1 MLVRERMTRNPVL
14 CAPDLPVNDAFD
26 LMKKERIRRIPVVEK
41 NGKLAGIVSDKDLL
55 RVSPSPATTLS
66 AFEIPYLLSKVKV
79 SDVMTKNVITVN
91 EDTPIEDA
99 ARIMV
104 DNKIGGLPVVNED
117 GVVVGIITETDI
129 FKTFL
134 ELIGARKHGV
144 RITMYVKDVR
154 GELARVAKAV
164 ADVGGDIVATVEV
177 PGTDSTNYEVLL
189 KVTDASKDA
198 VVEALKPIAVRIVD
212 VREG

>member
-1 MLVRERMTRNPVL
+1 MLIRERMTRNPVL
-14 CAPDLPVNDAFD
+14 CPPELPVNEAFD
-26 LMKKERIRRIPVVEK
+26 LMKKERIRRMPVTDKHGRLV
-41 NGKLAGIVSDKDLL
+41 GIVSDKDLL

-79 SDVMTKNVITVN
+79 SDVMTKKVITVS

-104 DNKIGGLPVVNED
+104 DNKIGGLPVVNQEN
-117 GVVVGIITETDI
+117 VVVGIITETDI

-134 ELIGARKHGV
+134 ELIGARKPGV

-154 GELARVAKAV
+154 GELARMAQAV
-164 ADVGGDIVATVEV
+164 ADVGGNIVATVEV

-189 KVTDASKDA
+189 KVTEASKDA

>member
-1 MLVRERMTRNPVL
+1 MLVHERMTRNPVL
-14 CAPDLPVNDAFD
+14 CPPDLPVNEAFD
-26 LMKKERIRRIPVVEK
+26 LMKKERIRRMPVVDK
-41 NGKLAGIVSDKDLL
+41 SGMLVGIVSDKDLL

-66 AFEIPYLLSKVKV
+66 TYEIPYLLSKVKV
-79 SDVMTKNVITVN
+79 SDVMTKKVITVS

-104 DNKIGGLPVVNED
+104 DNKIGGLPVVND
-117 GVVVGIITETDI
+117 SHAVAGIITETDI
-129 FKTFL
+129 FKTFR
-134 ELIGARKHGV
+134 EMIGARRSGV

-154 GELARVAKAV
+154 GELARVAQAV
-164 ADVGGDIVATVEV
+164 AGVGGNIVASVEM

-189 KVTDASKDA
+189 KVCDAPK
-198 VVEALKPIAVRIVD
+198 EAIVKALEPIAVGIVD

>member
-14 CAPDLPVNDAFD
+14 CQPNLPVNDAFD
-26 LMKKERIRRIPVVEK
+26 LMKEEHIRRIPVIDK
-41 NGKLAGIVSDKDLL
+41 NGKLIGIVSDKDLL

-66 AFEIPYLLSKVKV
+66 AYEIPYLLSKVKV
-79 SDVMTKNVITVN
+79 NDVMTRKVITVN

-104 DNKIGGLPVVNED
+104 DSKIGGLPVINEA
-117 GVVVGIITETDI
+117 GAVVGIITETDI

-134 ELIGARKHGV
+134 ELLGARKPGV
-144 RITMYVKDVR
+144 RITMYVKDRR
-154 GELARVAKAV
+154 GELARMSKAV
-164 ADVGGDIVATVEV
+164 ADVGGNIVATVEM

-189 KVTDASKDA
+189 KVTEASKEA
-198 VVEALKPIAVRIVD
+198 VVEALKPIVERIVD

>member
-14 CAPDLPVNDAFD
+14 CGADLPVTDAFD
-26 LMKKERIRRIPVVEK
+26 LIKKEHIRRIPVIDK
-41 NGKLAGIVSDKDLL
+41 QGKLAGIVSDKDLM

-66 AFEIPYLLSKVKV
+66 AYEIPYLLSKVKV
-79 SDVMTKNVITVN
+79 NDVMTKKVITVT

-104 DNKIGGLPVVNED
+104 DNKIGGLPVVNAE

-134 ELIGARKHGV
+134 ELIGARKPGV

-154 GELARVAKAV
+154 GELARVAQAV
-164 ADVGGDIVATVEV
+164 ANVGGNIVATVEV
-177 PGTDSTNYEVLL
+177 PGSDSTNYEVLL
-189 KVTDASKDA
+189 KVTDAPRD
-198 VVEALKPIAVRIVD
+198 VLVEALKPIVVRIVD

>member
-1 MLVRERMTRNPVL
+1 MLIRERMNRNPVL

-26 LMKKERIRRIPVVEK
+26 LMKKERIRRIPVVDK
-41 NGKLAGIVSDKDLL
+41 HGKLVGIVSDKDLL
-55 RVSPSPATTLS
+55 RVTPSPATTLS
-66 AFEIPYLLSKVKV
+66 AYELPYLLSKVKV
-79 SDVMTKNVITVN
+79 QDVMTKKVITVT
-91 EDTPIEDA
+91 EDTPIENA

-104 DNKIGGLPVVNED
+104 DNKIGGLPVVNDD
-117 GVVVGIITETDI
+117 GAVVGIITETDI

-134 ELIGARKHGV
+134 ELIGARKVGV

-154 GELARVAKAV
+154 GELARVAQAV
-164 ADVGGDIVATVEV
+164 ADVGGNIVATVEM

-189 KVTDASKDA
+189 KVIDAPRDA

>member
-14 CAPDLPVNDAFD
+14 CAPDLSVNEAFD
-26 LMKKERIRRIPVVEK
+26 LMKKEHIRRIPVVDK
-41 NGKLAGIVSDKDLL
+41 SGKLVGIVSDKDLL

-79 SDVMTKNVITVN
+79 GDVMARKVVTVA

-99 ARIMV
+99 ARVMV
-104 DNKIGGLPVVNED
+104 DNKIGGVPVITPA
-117 GVVVGIITETDI
+117 GAVVGIITETDI

-134 ELIGARKHGV
+134 ELIGARKPGV
-144 RITMYVKDVR
+144 RITMYVKDRR
-154 GELARVAKAV
+154 GELARMAKAV
-164 ADVGGDIVATVEV
+164 ADVGGNIVATVEM
-177 PGTDSTNYEVLL
+177 PGADSTNYEVLL
-189 KVTDASKDA
+189 KVTEASKDA
-198 VVEALKPIAVRIVD
+198 IVEALKPIVVGIID

>member
-1 MLVRERMTRNPVL
+1 V
-14 CAPDLPVNDAFD
+14 
-26 LMKKERIRRIPVVEK
+26 
-41 NGKLAGIVSDKDLL
+41 
-55 RVSPSPATTLS
+55 ATTLS
-66 AFEIPYLLSKVKV
+66 TYEIPYLLSKVKV
-79 SDVMTKNVITVN
+79 SDVMTKDVITVS

-104 DNKIGGLPVVNED
+104 DNKIGGLPVVDESHA
-117 GVVVGIITETDI
+117 VAGIITETDI

-134 ELIGARKHGV
+134 ELFGARRSGV

-154 GELARVAKAV
+154 GELARVAQAV
-164 ADVGGDIVATVEV
+164 AEVGGNIVASVEM

-189 KVTDASKDA
+189 KVCDAPKEA
-198 VVEALKPIAVRIVD
+198 IVEALKPIAVRIVD

>member
-14 CAPDLPVNDAFD
+14 CAPDLPVNEAFD
-26 LMKKERIRRIPVVEK
+26 LMKKERIRRIPVIDK
-41 NGKLAGIVSDKDLL
+41 HGKLVGIVSDKDLL
-55 RVSPSPATTLS
+55 RVTPSPATTLS
-66 AFEIPYLLSKVKV
+66 AYEIPYLLSKVRV
-79 SDVMTKNVITVN
+79 ADVMTKAVISVG

-104 DNKIGGLPVVNED
+104 DNKIGGLPVINET
-117 GVVVGIITETDI
+117 GAVVGIITETDI

-134 ELIGARKHGV
+134 ELLGARKPGV
-144 RITMYVKDVR
+144 RITMYVKDRR
-154 GELARVAKAV
+154 GELARMSRAV
-164 ADVGGDIVATVEV
+164 ADVGGNIVATVEM

-189 KVTDASKDA
+189 KVTEASRDA
-198 VVEALKPIAVRIVD
+198 VVKALEPIVERIVD

>member
-1 MLVRERMTRNPVL
+1 MLIRERMTRNPVL
-14 CAPDLPVNDAFD
+14 CHPDLPVNEAFD
-26 LMKKERIRRIPVVEK
+26 LMKKEHIRRIPVVDK
-41 NGKLAGIVSDKDLL
+41 NGKLVGIVSDKDLL

-66 AFEIPYLLSKVKV
+66 VYEIPYLLSKVKAG
-79 SDVMTKNVITVN
+79 DVMTRKVITVS

-104 DNKIGGLPVVNED
+104 DNKIGGLPVVNQEA
-117 GVVVGIITETDI
+117 VVVGIITETDI

-134 ELIGARKHGV
+134 ELTCAQARRGLP
-144 RITMYVKDVR
+144 YVKDVR
-154 GELARVAKAV
+154 RAGAHGQGRGRRGAAISSLPWKRPHRFDHREVHQ
-164 ADVGGDIVATVEV
+164 ATG
-177 PGTDSTNYEVLL
+177 PR
-189 KVTDASKDA
+189 A

>member
-14 CAPDLPVNDAFD
+14 CSSDLPVTEAFA
-26 LMKKERIRRIPVVEK
+26 LMKKERIRRMPVVDK
-41 NGKLAGIVSDKDLL
+41 HGKLVGIVSDKDLL
-55 RVSPSPATTLS
+55 RVTPSPATTLS
-66 AFEIPYLLSKVKV
+66 AYEIPYLLSRVKV
-79 SDVMTKNVITVN
+79 SDVMTKKVITVS

-104 DNKIGGLPVVNED
+104 DNKIGGLPVVND
-117 GVVVGIITETDI
+117 DTVVAGIITETDI

-134 ELIGARKHGV
+134 ELLGARKPGV
-144 RITMYVKDVR
+144 RITMYVKDRR
-154 GELARVAKAV
+154 GELARMSRAV
-164 ADVGGDIVATVEV
+164 ADVGGNIVATVEM

-189 KVTDASKDA
+189 KVTEASK
-198 VVEALKPIAVRIVD
+198 EALVKALEPIVERIVD

>member
-14 CAPDLPVNDAFD
+14 CAPDLPVTEAFD
-26 LMKKERIRRIPVVEK
+26 LIKKERIRRIPVVDHD
-41 NGKLAGIVSDKDLL
+41 GKLVGIVSDKDLL

-66 AFEIPYLLSKVKV
+66 TYEIPYLLSKLKV
-79 SDVMTKNVITVN
+79 RDVMTKKVISVV

-99 ARIMV
+99 ARIMA
-104 DNKIGGLPVVNED
+104 DNKIGGLPVINED
-117 GVVVGIITETDI
+117 GAVAGIITETDI

-134 ELIGARKHGV
+134 ELLGARKPGV

-154 GELARVAKAV
+154 GELARVAQAV
-164 ADVGGDIVATVEV
+164 ANVGGNIVATVEM

-189 KVTDASKDA
+189 KVIDAPKDKLL
-198 VVEALKPIAVRIVD
+198 EALKPIVVRIVD